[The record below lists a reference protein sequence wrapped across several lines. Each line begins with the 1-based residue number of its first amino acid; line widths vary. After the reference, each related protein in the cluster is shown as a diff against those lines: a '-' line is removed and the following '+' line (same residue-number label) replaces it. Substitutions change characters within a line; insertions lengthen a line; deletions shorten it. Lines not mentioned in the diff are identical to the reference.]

1 MLSEFAAKVD
11 VLPSVLVDVRLA
23 ATEACTN
30 VIQHAY
36 PNRSI
41 GMMDVIADAD
51 TTCIR
56 VVVRDYGVGVDQAG
70 GRHGGGM
77 GLKII
82 EALTT
87 LHSVD
92 PCEPGTRTAMTFSLR
107 THAAPSV

>member
-1 MLSEFAAKVD
+1 MLSEFADKVG

-36 PNRSI
+36 PSRSI
-41 GMMDVIADAD
+41 GMMDVIAEAD

-56 VVVRDYGVGVDQAG
+56 VVVRDYGVGIDQVG
-70 GRHGGGM
+70 RRHGVGM

-82 EALTT
+82 EALAAS
-87 LHSVD
+87 HSVD
-92 PCEPGTRTAMTFSLR
+92 ACEPGTRTAMTFSLR
-107 THAAPSV
+107 AHAAPSV